1 MNTRRLAVLSTLVL
15 LTISTPLFADNQKGF
30 SLTATVAEQ
39 LTFDPTS
46 RCFDPAKFPAPPIT
60 GLTGNTQGVSDD
72 TKHLGPGPVQIVTS
86 DCPNLATLDFTDG
99 RLTLTNKKGE
109 QLRGTYQGQ
118 LVPVGPAP
126 TGLRTKITGTVII
139 TGGTGR
145 FENATGSGVLGG
157 FFDLTPSYSASG
169 QIIVTGIYDT
179 KHKNKD

>member
-46 RCFDPAKFPAPPIT
+46 RCT

-86 DCPNLATLDFTDG
+86 DCPNLFDFTDG

-157 FFDLTPSYSASG
+157 FFDLTPSNSASG